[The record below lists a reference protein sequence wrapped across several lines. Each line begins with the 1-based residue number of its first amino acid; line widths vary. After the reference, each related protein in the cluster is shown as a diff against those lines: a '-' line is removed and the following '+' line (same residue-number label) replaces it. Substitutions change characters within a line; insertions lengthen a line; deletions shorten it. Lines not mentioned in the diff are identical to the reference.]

1 MEIMKYQLQD
11 FQNILF
17 DGFDFKLPEETVHL
31 ISVLAL
37 EVGSPTYIKTPIF
50 KKREGGRIPLP
61 IGIQDSNYKKKR
73 SNKPLEIVNDED
85 WESLRSFH
93 TTKMEKKVGIDIK
106 IDLIRSH
113 LNKMSDKNFI
123 ELKGKIVG
131 EMNELIED
139 DENADNL
146 MSVSRAIFE
155 FASTNR
161 FYSKLYAD
169 LYSDLVKQYTFMKT
183 VFDRSFANFMELFD
197 HIDYVDPDKDYDMFC
212 KNNKDNEKRKAMSAF
227 LVNLTLNEVIQPEDL
242 IHIIF
247 KLMNQVLDFIHLEN
261 KKNIVDE
268 LTENIAI
275 LCGQKHLL
283 DHGGQPIMVRDGK
296 TIDEVIGELA
306 NSKSKTFPSLSN
318 KSIFKYMD
326 MIDM

>member
-1 MEIMKYQLQD
+1 
-11 FQNILF
+11 
-17 DGFDFKLPEETVHL
+17 
-31 ISVLAL
+31 
-37 EVGSPTYIKTPIF
+37 
-50 KKREGGRIPLP
+50 
-61 IGIQDSNYKKKR
+61 
-73 SNKPLEIVNDED
+73 
-85 WESLRSFH
+85 
-93 TTKMEKKVGIDIK
+93 
-106 IDLIRSH
+106 
-113 LNKMSDKNFI
+113 
-123 ELKGKIVG
+123 
-131 EMNELIED
+131 
-139 DENADNL
+139 
-146 MSVSRAIFE
+146 
-155 FASTNR
+155 
-161 FYSKLYAD
+161 
-169 LYSDLVKQYTFMKT
+169 MKT